1 MNRRDTVLALLA
13 LGASPFAA
21 KAQGAGK
28 VWRIGVIR
36 PGPDDAVWQGNF
48 EPFRQA
54 LRELGFTEGKNLKF
68 EFQVAPGTSEELLAR
83 ANAMV
88 RAKVDAILAMAT
100 AGVSAAAKATTSIPI
115 VAVALELD
123 PIAQKLAVSLA
134 RPGGN
139 VTGLFLDFPELSGKW
154 IELLREAVPKLARA
168 AVLWDPATGPYLLRG
183 AEAAGASMRVKILP
197 LEARTPAQF
206 EGAFRSA
213 AKQKA
218 EALLALS
225 SPVYGSAR
233 KELAALALKYRLPA
247 VMPFPPF
254 ADDGGLMAYGPHLTS
269 MFRQAGGIMAKVL
282 RGAQPREIP
291 IERPTRFEL
300 VVNMKTAKTFGI
312 KFPPSVLLRADRVI
326 E

>member
-1 MNRRDTVLALLA
+1 
-13 LGASPFAA
+13 
-21 KAQGAGK
+21 
-28 VWRIGVIR
+28 
-36 PGPDDAVWQGNF
+36 
-48 EPFRQA
+48 
-54 LRELGFTEGKNLKF
+54 
-68 EFQVAPGTSEELLAR
+68 
-83 ANAMV
+83 
-88 RAKVDAILAMAT
+88 
-100 AGVSAAAKATTSIPI
+100 
-115 VAVALELD
+115 
-123 PIAQKLAVSLA
+123 
-134 RPGGN
+134 
-139 VTGLFLDFPELSGKW
+139 
-154 IELLREAVPKLARA
+154 
-168 AVLWDPATGPYLLRG
+168 
-183 AEAAGASMRVKILP
+183 MRVKILP